1 MWAVWTPTSKKGG
14 IAGVPF
20 DSVGSLRTT
29 LLLHTTCM
37 RSWCNRS
44 ANCVAAYKPKT
55 KNWCLFCVCVL
66 LCFINPRV
74 RKIRHEASS
83 CPRIFSRTLRFYYS
97 LAPGALVHPPPCG
110 FPRSGPQILF
120 QQLDRK
126 KAPPPGAFSIYN
138 VSWSR
143 TRRKRAPLEEFVPGV
158 SRGVLSLQVL
168 DEGFFVWWGN
178 IMIRNPPFFR
188 SK

>member
-1 MWAVWTPTSKKGG
+1 VWAVWTPTSKKGG

-97 LAPGALVHPPPCG
+97 LAPGALVHPPPLRVSPEWPPN
-110 FPRSGPQILF
+110 FVSATWS
-120 QQLDRK
+120 K
-126 KAPPPGAFSIYN
+126 ESTPPGGVFYLQCFLIKNSEEEGPPRRIC
-138 VSWSR
+138 
-143 TRRKRAPLEEFVPGV
+143 TRRFEGGPLPPG
-158 SRGVLSLQVL
+158 S
-168 DEGFFVWWGN
+168 WWGIFCLMREHN
-178 IMIRNPPFFR
+178 D
-188 SK
+188 